1 VRAALVLLAVVAAVA
16 INVVLLG
23 YAAQPSDRAGHLTPT
38 ATLPGVPS
46 TGRAPTVRVETDGRD
61 D

>member
-1 VRAALVLLAVVAAVA
+1 MRAALVLLAVVAAVA

-23 YAAQPSDRAGHLTPT
+23 YAAQPKDPVGRLTPT
-38 ATLPGVPS
+38 ATLPAAPPLSHPVP
-46 TGRAPTVRVETDGRD
+46 RPADGED